1 MQLLKRQ
8 KIWEV
13 AALQSKQ
20 NIGLLSFISLIVGL
34 ISLGVY
40 IFTGDSFIDD
50 NITMLLGFTFLVL
63 SFVLSLFSK
72 KDKLGRVSLY
82 VFPILTV
89 IYLLFFGV
97 MSLFWNTP

>member
-1 MQLLKRQ
+1 M
-8 KIWEV
+8 WEV

-20 NIGLLSFISLIVGL
+20 SMGLLSFISLIVGL
-34 ISLGVY
+34 IFLGVY
-40 IFTGDSFIDD
+40 ITTGNSFIDD
-50 NITMLLGFTFLVL
+50 NITMLLGFTFLIL

-82 VFPILTV
+82 VFPILVV

>member
-1 MQLLKRQ
+1 M
-8 KIWEV
+8 
-13 AALQSKQ
+13 QSKQ
-20 NIGLLSFISLIVGL
+20 SMGMLSFISLIVGL
-34 ISLGVY
+34 ISLCVY

-72 KDKLGRVSLY
+72 KDKLGRISLY
-82 VFPILTV
+82 VFLILAV

>member
-1 MQLLKRQ
+1 M
-8 KIWEV
+8 
-13 AALQSKQ
+13 QSKQ
-20 NIGLLSFISLIVGL
+20 TMGLLSFVSLIVGL

-40 IFTGDSFIDD
+40 IFTGDSFMDD
-50 NITMLLGFTFLVL
+50 SITMLLGFTFLVL

-72 KDKLGRVSLY
+72 KDKLGRISLY
-82 VFPILTV
+82 VFPILAV

>member
-1 MQLLKRQ
+1 M
-8 KIWEV
+8 
-13 AALQSKQ
+13 QSKQ
-20 NIGLLSFISLIVGL
+20 SMGLLSFISLIVGL
-34 ISLGVY
+34 IFLGVY
-40 IFTGDSFIDD
+40 ITTGNSFIDD
-50 NITMLLGFTFLVL
+50 NITMLLGFTFLIL

-82 VFPILTV
+82 VFPILVV